1 MTEDSTYDGARR
13 AAGFPAAAAV
23 SVWSAAL
30 LIAPFHGEAGM
41 RGEGTP
47 WLWGIGSALLLCV
60 FPVVLVAVLQRRND
74 LSRWAA
80 AAPTGPVVLGA
91 VALCFIL
98 LRLILWLDGPLAV
111 AAAVFAF
118 TASAAAGLLLQRA
131 AALDN
136 GLLVFCG
143 GAGAAAMLFS
153 GLPPVGPLAWIG
165 WLALAAAAAAGVFWP
180 DRKFSGRKLAAAA
193 IGAVLGAGI
202 PWALLAAVA

>member
-1 MTEDSTYDGARR
+1 MTKDSPHDGARQ

-23 SVWSAAL
+23 GVWSAAL
-30 LIAPFHGEAGM
+30 LIAPFHGEAGV
-41 RGEGTP
+41 RSEGAP

-91 VALCFIL
+91 VAVCFIL
-98 LRLILWLDGPLAV
+98 LRLILWLDGPLATAAAIFAFAASV
-111 AAAVFAF
+111 AAGV
-118 TASAAAGLLLQRA
+118 LLQRA

-143 GAGAAAMLFS
+143 GAAAAAVLFS
-153 GLPPVGPLAWIG
+153 GLASVGPLAWIG
-165 WLALAAAAAAGVFWP
+165 WLALAAAATAGVFCP
-180 DRKFSGRKLAAAA
+180 DRMFSGRKLAAASM
-193 IGAVLGAGI
+193 GALLGAGV
-202 PWALLAAVA
+202 PWALLAGVA